1 MKLIHHISGI
11 GAFALAV
18 FSAFSFVACDNPSP
32 ETALEGPTDLSESP
46 SAGTAMKDSVDERFA
61 DLNVRDAAY
70 CNAQHPDGPPY
81 ECDESLEMDGA
92 FYIDSDYKAD
102 VEGDC
107 IYKCKHNK
115 WSVVSA
121 KDIPANAKAI
131 FDYEDPYIDET
142 LILQLKKCNSEHEG
156 LVDSV
161 CSLEARGRCA
171 YSHYKCEQGTW
182 NYMDMKYCGAINP
195 KDGDECCR
203 NTDSMGV
210 KKSFLSVFTT
220 SYGWVLKAS
229 YSYPE
234 CKDVVREYDVCSE
247 PKEAC
252 TQCNAG
258 KIDSMTS
265 INSSNTCY
273 AMCTARGWVM
283 LSETAEQIA
292 VREYCGPAFDGGYL
306 CCYPE
311 SPESDDGIFYQSAD
325 KSIFKR
331 DYYTYRY
338 GSYVE
343 VGEWRKTEES
353 CKVSEFPRPEWEI
366 HFPVEY
372 NCADKAE

>member
-70 CNAQHPDGPPY
+70 CNAHHPDGPPY

-142 LILQLKKCNSEHEG
+142 LILQLKKCNSEREG

-161 CSLEARGRCA
+161 CVYEGRGGCI
-171 YSHYKCEQGTW
+171 YWHYKCEQGSW
-182 NYMDMKYCGAINP
+182 NYMDMKYCGITNP
-195 KDGDECCR
+195 KDGDECCWDA
-203 NTDSMGV
+203 DSMGV
-210 KKSFLSVFTT
+210 KMSYLNVYTK
-220 SYGWVLKAS
+220 SYGWITKAR
-229 YSYPE
+229 YKGYE
-234 CKDVVREYDVCSE
+234 CKDFEQKENDVCAE
-247 PKEAC
+247 PKNAC
-252 TQCNAG
+252 TESNYG
-258 KIDSMTS
+258 EIDSTTS
-265 INSSNTCY
+265 LYTSNTCY
-273 AMCTARGWVM
+273 ITCIRDSRVGFRDNWLALPATT
-283 LSETAEQIA
+283 EEIA
-292 VREYCGPAFDGGYL
+292 VLNYCQSPSAYGQL

-311 SPESDDGIFYQSAD
+311 SPDSDDGVLYKETEKYFGKQ
-325 KSIFKR
+325 
-331 DYYTYRY
+331 DYYMYRRY
-338 GSYVE
+338 FSAVF
-343 VGEWRKTEES
+343 KTWIKTGES
-353 CKVSEFPRPEWEI
+353 CKVSEYKRPE
-366 HFPVEY
+366 
-372 NCADKAE
+372 

>member
-1 MKLIHHISGI
+1 MKLVRCSS
-11 GAFALAV
+11 AFVMSSLAVSMMFALG
-18 FSAFSFVACDNPSP
+18 ACTDSSSGTVS
-32 ETALEGPTDLSESP
+32 EGLTDSSEGP
-46 SAGTAMKDSVDERFA
+46 VDERFA
-61 DLNVRDAAY
+61 ELNARDAAY

-161 CSLEARGRCA
+161 CTFETKGRCA
-171 YSHYKCEQGTW
+171 EYSRYKCEQGTW
-182 NYMDMKYCGAINP
+182 NYMDLNYCNIINP
-195 KDGDECCR
+195 KDGDECCIA
-203 NTDSMGV
+203 TDSMGV

-220 SYGWVLKAS
+220 SYGWVRKAS
-229 YSYPE
+229 YSDSE

-252 TQCNAG
+252 TQCDAG

-273 AMCTARGWVM
+273 AMCTAGSWVM

-292 VREYCGPAFDGGYL
+292 VREYCGPASDGGYL

-311 SPESDDGIFYQSAD
+311 SPESDDGIFYQSAA

-338 GSYVE
+338 GSYFE
-343 VGEWRKTEES
+343 VGEWRKTGES
-353 CKVSEFPRPEWEI
+353 CKVSELPRPEWEI
-366 HFPVEY
+366 LFPVEY